1 MYTKPNL
8 QIATKEPS
16 AGAIPEIESGGVT
29 MAVCVAIVGVCFA
42 APLFLTLPQAMDA
55 AASPAPA
62 PVIVE
67 AGAPAAFGPTMHERY
82 PVKATSI
89 PESVETF

>member
-1 MYTKPNL
+1 MNTKPNL

-29 MAVCVAIVGVCFA
+29 MAVCVAIVAVCFA

-55 AASPAPA
+55 AASSA
-62 PVIVE
+62 PVIAE
-67 AGAPAAFGPTMHERY
+67 GGASGLGGPTMHERY
-82 PVKATSI
+82 PVKATSL
-89 PESVETF
+89 PEWVETF

>member
-8 QIATKEPS
+8 QIATEEPS

-42 APLFLTLPQAMDA
+42 APLFLTLPQVMEA
-55 AASPAPA
+55 AASPA

-67 AGAPAAFGPTMHERY
+67 AGASGVVGPTMHERY
-82 PVKATSI
+82 PVKAPST

>member
-1 MYTKPNL
+1 MNTKPNL
-8 QIATKEPS
+8 QIATQDSS

-29 MAVCVAIVGVCFA
+29 MAVCVAIVAVCFA

-55 AASPAPA
+55 AASPV

-67 AGAPAAFGPTMHERY
+67 AGAAPADGQTFHERY
-82 PVKATSI
+82 PVKATAPSDPI
-89 PESVETF
+89 ETF